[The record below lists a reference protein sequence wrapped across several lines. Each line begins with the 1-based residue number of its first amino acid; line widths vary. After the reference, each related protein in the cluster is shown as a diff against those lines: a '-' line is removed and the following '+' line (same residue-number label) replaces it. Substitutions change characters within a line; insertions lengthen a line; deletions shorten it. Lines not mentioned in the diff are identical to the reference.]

1 MADNT
6 NPKFVWVDGKLVPW
20 NEATIHITNLGTSG
34 VSSVFEGIR
43 AYSHAAQKKLY
54 VFQLDAH
61 LERFAQSMRLLRLK
75 QSLSTAQ
82 LKQGVLDLLRAN
94 ECTEDTYIRP
104 FAFVESPT
112 FGATAAMEAQVVLS
126 THGWPSK
133 LKKGGVVNACVT
145 SWTRNNDNAMPPRI
159 KASSNYLNSRYASEE
174 ARRNGYDLAIFLN
187 ANGKVSEAPGAT
199 LALVRKG
206 KVIAPSIT
214 SNILESI
221 TREALLQLFR
231 DDLNIP
237 VVEREVD
244 RTELYIADEAFV
256 CGTGSEIQ
264 PIVSVDRLPVGDCKP
279 GPITQRIE
287 TLYHDLVRAIDP
299 RYPEWRTLV

>member
-1 MADNT
+1 MAEST

-20 NEATIHITNLGTSG
+20 NDATIHITNLGTSG

-43 AYSHAAQKKLY
+43 AYWNAAEKKLY

-61 LERFAQSMRLLRLK
+61 LERFAQSMRLLRMK
-75 QSLSTAQ
+75 QPFPTAVF
-82 LKQGVLDLLRAN
+82 KQGVLDLLRAN
-94 ECTEDTYIRP
+94 EYADDTYIRP

-112 FGATAAMEAQVVLS
+112 FGGTASMEAHVVLS
-126 THGWPSK
+126 TQRWPSK
-133 LKKGGVVNACVT
+133 LKSGGVLNACVT
-145 SWTRNNDNAMPPRI
+145 SWTRNSDNSMPPRI

-187 ANGKVSEAPGAT
+187 SNGKVSEAPGAT
-199 LALVRKG
+199 LVLVRKG
-206 KVIAPSIT
+206 RVIAPSVT

-221 TREALLQLFR
+221 TRDLMLELFR
-231 DDLNIP
+231 SELQVP

-244 RTELYIADEAFV
+244 RTELYVADEAFV
-256 CGTGSEIQ
+256 CGTGSELQ
-264 PIVSVDRLPVGDCKP
+264 PIVTVDRLPVGDCRP

-287 TLYHDLVRAIDP
+287 NLYNDLVRGIDP
-299 RYPEWRTLV
+299 RHSEWRTLV